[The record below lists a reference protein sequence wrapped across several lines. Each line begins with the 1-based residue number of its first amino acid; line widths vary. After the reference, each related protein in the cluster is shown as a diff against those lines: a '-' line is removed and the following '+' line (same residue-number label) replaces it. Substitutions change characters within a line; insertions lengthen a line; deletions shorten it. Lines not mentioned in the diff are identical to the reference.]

1 MLAHHSSVIFVPL
14 VAQDVFV
21 FVHQVIVK
29 FPVLVDL
36 EANDVVLL
44 FVSLTHFSF
53 LGQVFFNLV
62 DCGFEL
68 GDLIFETGDFGLV
81 GFFTVF
87 VGSEE
92 F

>member
-1 MLAHHSSVIFVPL
+1 MLAHHPSVIFVPL
-14 VAQDVFV
+14 VAQDVLV

-36 EANDVVLL
+36 QADDVVLL
-44 FVSLTHFSF
+44 FVSLTHFCF

-68 GDLIFETGDFGLV
+68 GDLIFETGNFGLV
-81 GFFTVF
+81 CFFTVF
-87 VGSEE
+87 IGSYK